1 MGWAMGPSGNG
12 NGARHADE
20 RTEAPSLL
28 ARRRQ
33 FLFGNGNSATRQTR
47 KATTTFN
54 SALDMAGAEEIKHGN

>member
-1 MGWAMGPSGNG
+1 MTSRSSQLLLYGLGYGASGNG

-33 FLFGNGNSATRQTR
+33 FLFGNGNSATGQT
-47 KATTTFN
+47 
-54 SALDMAGAEEIKHGN
+54 